1 MINLSILTNAFEQ
14 INLYKEF
21 ILPILIILMPV
32 LVTLLICSPG
42 LKFVIDILKN
52 NWQNKIICLLNTLR
66 NKLSQVTNRGGCH
79 RNPSYLLH
87 SITHF

>member
-52 NWQNKIICLLNTLR
+52 N
-66 NKLSQVTNRGGCH
+66 
-79 RNPSYLLH
+79 
-87 SITHF
+87 